1 MNDVETGVLKALFE
15 ALTREVLEELR
26 LSKKIKHP
34 GESGRAREII
44 LRRFIEKLLP
54 SAFGV
59 DTGFV
64 IDAKGDI
71 SRQIDLVIF
80 RRDYAPVFEVA
91 GVKHFLVES
100 VAVVIE
106 NKAAIG
112 SRDLLRQALE
122 NVTSVKR
129 LDRTNGGVNQVLS
142 GAQAIRPANP
152 EHFFDQ
158 VLTAIMTEES
168 LGGDTWLEEIQTFTK
183 GLPRRLWPNM
193 YVDVNNTFIT
203 WLKTAEAGLVMNANV
218 MEATHLGATKKGT
231 EGFVE
236 PLIEFAQEILN
247 FLRVASVID
256 FSPAAYM
263 HARSGRVDFGPIDWE
278 TPAETAL
285 E

>member
-1 MNDVETGVLKALFE
+1 MNEGGNGVLTALFKALTIE
-15 ALTREVLEELR
+15 MLEELR
-26 LSKKIKHP
+26 LSKTIKHP

-54 SAFGV
+54 SSFGV

-64 IDAKGDI
+64 IDAHGNI
-71 SRQIDLVIF
+71 SRQIDLVVF

-100 VAVVIE
+100 VALVIE

-112 SRDLLRQALE
+112 SRELLRQALK

-142 GAQAIRPANP
+142 GSVAIRPASP

-168 LGGDTWLEEIQTFTK
+168 LSGDTWLEEIRAFTK
-183 GLPRRLWPNM
+183 GLPRRFWPNM

-203 WLKTAEAGLVMNANV
+203 WLHQTEDGLVMNANV
-218 MEATHLGATKKGT
+218 MKATHLGATRKGS

-263 HARSGRVDFGPIDWE
+263 HARSSSVSFGPIDWE
-278 TPAETAL
+278 TPAR
-285 E
+285 